1 MCPKT
6 SELGPSD
13 VMLMLL
19 NMLFLILL
27 KTITCISEVNV
38 IRESI
43 PVAARS
49 KVWVCGQSLAGIVGS
64 NPTEGVS
71 VSYVCYLLSRRGLS
85 DGPIPCPE
93 ESYLMSC
100 I

>member
-1 MCPKT
+1 
-6 SELGPSD
+6 
-13 VMLMLL
+13 
-19 NMLFLILL
+19 
-27 KTITCISEVNV
+27 
-38 IRESI
+38 
-43 PVAARS
+43 
-49 KVWVCGQSLAGIVGS
+49 
-64 NPTEGVS
+64 VS